1 MKRLRLLL
9 LLLFL
14 TPPAWAE
21 PLRPNAAAIAS
32 AHPLATAA
40 GHEILARGGNAFDA
54 AVAVAAALAV
64 VEPYGSGLG
73 GGGFW
78 LLHRESDGFET
89 MVDAR
94 ERAPLAA
101 TANMYLDADG
111 NDARDGGGRATQG
124 AVADTVPRRSLDGAL
139 AAAIPGT
146 PAALVHVARKYGRLP
161 LAQALAPAVRLA
173 RAGFAVTPLYRKWA
187 ERRLAA
193 LGATP
198 ASARVLL
205 HEGEVPALGQAIR
218 QHELA
223 EVLVRLGNDQGEDFY
238 RGNTARLLVAGVR
251 AAGGIWTREDLAQYR
266 VVERAPVRVTYGGMR
281 VTAAALPSSGGVVLG
296 QMLAMLEGFELDR
309 LDRMQRTELIL
320 GAMRLAY
327 RDRARHLG
335 DPDHVR
341 VDVERL
347 LSPAYLESL
356 RRELRADT
364 AMAEPMVLPAAAGD
378 DSRDGGGRAA
388 PGAAAENTTHFSIL
402 DRDGNRA
409 AVTLSLNGPFG
420 SGFMPP
426 GTGVLLN
433 NEMDDFVLKSGAV
446 NLYGLTG
453 SSANAIA
460 AGKRPLSS
468 MTPAF
473 LETDAAV
480 VVLGTPGGSRIITM
494 VLLAALEV
502 AHGRGGPKDWLA
514 LPRFHHQYPSDRVE
528 YEPGALS
535 PDDVLDLTARGY
547 VLVPRAEGYG
557 NMQLVAWFKKAG
569 RVEAASDPRGEGAA
583 VVE

>member
-1 MKRLRLLL
+1 MVARELRYAVSVKRPRLLL
-9 LLLFL
+9 LWLLL
-14 TPPAWAE
+14 APLAWAE

-78 LLHRESDGFET
+78 LLHREADGFET

-101 TANMYLDADG
+101 SANMYLDASG
-111 NDARDGGGRATQG
+111 NP
-124 AVADTVPRRSLDGAL
+124 VPRRSLDGAL
-139 AAAIPGT
+139 AAAVPGT
-146 PAALVHVARKYGRLP
+146 PAALVQVARKYGRLP
-161 LAQALAPAVRLA
+161 LAQSLAPAVRLA
-173 RAGFAVTPLYRKWA
+173 REGFAVTQLYRKWVQ
-187 ERRLAA
+187 RRLAA

-198 ASARVLL
+198 AAARAFL
-205 HEGEVPALGQAIR
+205 HRGEAPPLGHVIR

-223 EVLVRLGNDQGEDFY
+223 DVLARLGNDQGEDFY

-251 AAGGIWTREDLAQYR
+251 AGGGIWTREDLAQYR

-281 VTAAALPSSGGVVLG
+281 VTAAALPSAGGVVLG
-296 QMLAMLEGFELDR
+296 QMLGVLAGFDLDG
-309 LDRMQRTELIL
+309 LDKAARTEALL
-320 GAMRLAY
+320 GAMYLAY
-327 RDRARHLG
+327 RERAFHLG
-335 DPDHVR
+335 DPDFVT
-341 VDVERL
+341 VDVARL
-347 LSPAYLESL
+347 LDPAHLGSL
-356 RRELRADT
+356 RQELRSGK
-364 AMAEPMVLPAAAGD
+364 AGV
-378 DSRDGGGRAA
+378 AA
-388 PGAAAENTTHFSIL
+388 PVPARESGANTTHFSII
-402 DRDGNRA
+402 DREGNRV

-420 SGFMPP
+420 SGFVPP

-433 NEMDDFVLKSGAV
+433 NEMDDFSIKPGTP
-446 NLYGLTG
+446 NLYGLVG
-453 SSANAIA
+453 STANAIA
-460 AGKRPLSS
+460 PGKRPLSS

-473 LETDAAV
+473 LETDDAV

-502 AHGRGGPKDWLA
+502 AHGRGDPSTWVA

-528 YEPGALS
+528 YEPGALT
-535 PDDVLDLTARGY
+535 PDDVLALAALGYDLT
-547 VLVPRAEGYG
+547 PRAEGYG
-557 NMQLVAWFKKAG
+557 NMQLVAWFKKTG
-569 RVEAASDPRGEGAA
+569 RVEAASDPRGEGQAR
-583 VVE
+583 VE

>member
-1 MKRLRLLL
+1 MKHLRLLL
-9 LLLFL
+9 LFLFL
-14 TPPAWAE
+14 APPAWAE
-21 PLRPNAAAIAS
+21 PLRLNAAAIAS

-54 AVAVAAALAV
+54 AVAVAATLAV

-78 LLHRESDGFET
+78 LLHREADGFET

-101 TANMYLDADG
+101 TADMYLDA
-111 NDARDGGGRATQG
+111 GG
-124 AVADTVPRRSLDGAL
+124 DPVPRRSLDGAL

-146 PAALVHVARKYGRLP
+146 PAALVQVARKYGRLP
-161 LAQALAPAVRLA
+161 LAQSLAPAVRLA
-173 RAGFAVTPLYRKWA
+173 REGFAVTPLYRKWA
-187 ERRLAA
+187 QRRLAV

-198 ASARVLL
+198 ASARMFLRQ
-205 HEGEVPALGQAIR
+205 GEAPPLGYVIR

-223 EVLVRLGNDQGEDFY
+223 DVLARLGNDQGEDFY

-251 AAGGIWTREDLAQYR
+251 AGGGIWTREDLAQYR
-266 VVERAPVRVTYGGMR
+266 VVERAPVHVTYGGMR
-281 VTAAALPSSGGVVLG
+281 VTAAALPSAGGVVLG
-296 QMLAMLEGFELDR
+296 QLLNILDGFGIEKMDR
-309 LDRMQRTELIL
+309 VARTRAIL
-320 GAMRLAY
+320 GAMRIAY

-335 DPDHVR
+335 DPDFVR
-341 VDVERL
+341 VDVAQL
-347 LSPAYLESL
+347 LSPAYMRAL
-356 RRELRADT
+356 RDELQAG
-364 AMAEPMVLPAAAGD
+364 AAG
-378 DSRDGGGRAA
+378 GVAVPVPHAVG
-388 PGAAAENTTHFSIL
+388 ENTTHLSIL
-402 DRDGNRA
+402 DREGNRV

-433 NEMDDFVLKSGAV
+433 NEMDDFVLKAGV
-446 NLYGLTG
+446 TNLYGLTG
-453 SSANAIA
+453 SSANAIVP
-460 AGKRPLSS
+460 GKRPLSS

-473 LETDAAV
+473 LETDDTV

-502 AHGRGGPKDWLA
+502 AHGRGGPSAWVA

-528 YEPGALS
+528 YEPGALM
-535 PDDVLDLTARGY
+535 PDDVLDLSARGY
-547 VLVPRAEGYG
+547 ALVPRADGYG

-569 RVEAASDPRGEGAA
+569 RVEAASDPRGEGQAR
-583 VVE
+583 VE